1 MAKNHYLHCYKIIAT
16 YLATVLEGWIN
27 GWNLDEL
34 MDELVGWSLD
44 IEIGSRKIQGGMFYK
59 VATIYQKNGWPP

>member
-1 MAKNHYLHCYKIIAT
+1 
-16 YLATVLEGWIN
+16 
-27 GWNLDEL
+27 LDEL